1 MNQSPPKALDQ
12 EANQTTCAIVR
23 LLADTAGGPTMEW
36 ALLLGFM
43 ALPAY
48 WIIQM
53 LLATLTA
60 YYGLMTTINAMPL
73 P

>member
-1 MNQSPPKALDQ
+1 MNPTNPKPHPEEEVSSRCLS
-12 EANQTTCAIVR
+12 
-23 LLADTAGGPTMEW
+23 LLADVSGGPTMEW
-36 ALLLGFM
+36 TLLLGSM

-53 LLATLTA
+53 LLSTLTA

>member
-1 MNQSPPKALDQ
+1 MKRKSLKVRKAQ
-12 EANQTTCAIVR
+12 KQAEVTP
-23 LLADTAGGPTMEW
+23 LLADTTGGPTMEW
-36 ALLLGFM
+36 TLLLGFM

-48 WIIQM
+48 WVIKM

-60 YYGLMTTINAMPL
+60 YYGMMTTINAMPL

>member
-1 MNQSPPKALDQ
+1 MNRPSQNHGSQNEASNDQ
-12 EANQTTCAIVR
+12 G

-36 ALLLGFM
+36 TLLLGFM

-53 LLATLTA
+53 LLSTLTA

>member
-1 MNQSPPKALDQ
+1 MNQSSPEHEIPIKQ
-12 EANQTTCAIVR
+12 EQVIP
-23 LLADTAGGPTMEW
+23 LLADTTGGPTMEW
-36 ALLLGFM
+36 TLLLGFM

-48 WIIQM
+48 WIIKM

>member
-1 MNQSPPKALDQ
+1 MTQSAEHQAREMQD
-12 EANQTTCAIVR
+12 QTTT
-23 LLADTAGGPTMEW
+23 LLVDTTGGPTMEW
-36 ALLLGFM
+36 TLLLGFM

-48 WIIQM
+48 WIIKM

>member
-1 MNQSPPKALDQ
+1 GCMMNQSSTEDETRIKQDEVIP
-12 EANQTTCAIVR
+12 
-23 LLADTAGGPTMEW
+23 LLADTTGGPTMEW
-36 ALLLGFM
+36 TLLLGFM

-48 WIIQM
+48 WIIQT

>member
-1 MNQSPPKALDQ
+1 MTTPPQKNKSPMTPRQCQ
-12 EANQTTCAIVR
+12 E
-23 LLADTAGGPTMEW
+23 LLFDTEGGPTLEW
-36 ALLLGFM
+36 TLLLGFM

-48 WIIQM
+48 WIIKM

-60 YYGLMTTINAMPL
+60 YYGMMTTINAMPL

>member
-1 MNQSPPKALDQ
+1 MNQSPPEHESQ
-12 EANQTTCAIVR
+12 EPQAIS
-23 LLADTAGGPTMEW
+23 LLADTTGGPTMEW
-36 ALLLGFM
+36 TLLLGFM

-48 WIIQM
+48 WIIQT